1 MYLIKKIYFRVFIL
15 LNIVILLGM
24 GFYIY
29 LNLTNMTPDS
39 SIELKF
45 VGEQSLFIAYIF
57 VILFIGSYYYI
68 VVRQEKDIYVEL
80 DKIKEYSEKGNIN
93 KNSVKK
99 LGKLGEKIMLIN
111 AKLSEL
117 NEKRVKKITSLSKEI
132 NFLYNLI
139 DIPIFSVNMKGEIDK
154 VSKKLTYILDVD
166 KQNIIDQPINIII
179 DEINFDSLAQELK
192 QSKMVPIKSPLHP
205 DLEKSSDLKYFA
217 FYPIFNIKN
226 ELSSSVCILI
236 DKEEYVQLQENKPEE
251 EKKPGLSPLLDR
263 LNGLHNI

>member
-1 MYLIKKIYFRVFIL
+1 MYLIKRIYFQIFIL
-15 LNIVILLGM
+15 MTIIILFGM
-24 GFYIY
+24 GLYIY

-45 VGEQSLFIAYIF
+45 LGEQVLFVAFIF
-57 VILFIGSYYYI
+57 VILFIGSYYYLI
-68 VVRQEKDIYVEL
+68 VRKEKDIYGEL

-132 NFLYNLI
+132 NFLYNLV

-154 VSKKLTYILDVD
+154 VSKKLTTLLNVD
-166 KQNIIDQPINIII
+166 KQNIIDKPINIII
-179 DEINFDSLAQELK
+179 DEINFESLAQELK

-236 DKEEYVQLQENKPEE
+236 EEEEYEQLRENKPDE
-251 EKKPGLSPLLDR
+251 EKKAGLSPLLDR